1 MSTRPSAA
9 PNPLTSPLPDASPTP
24 QLTKDTFQVVLKMA
38 ELKVTTKGERAAR
51 AKPVAS
57 MSLRLSDL
65 VAIKACDVG
74 MSDLAVGPSR
84 TAGDLFTDAG
94 ISRGERFERELVAW
108 APTGDDHGLSD
119 AGGLLEDPAMR
130 SNKNG
135 KGGWGGSGQSGAGG
149 WDQFAANKSKFNV
162 DTTFDENL
170 YTTSIDKNAVGISE
184 AEADRIAREIMS
196 QGSTNVHVQEER
208 GLRVTADYDEED
220 RYGAVIGTGAAAG
233 GAHSAKPA
241 VPKAPAWGGSGAGV
255 TAITGK
261 AAPPPKPHSPPPPP
275 KAKDTDEKK
284 PATADGEKPK
294 STLNPNAKAFTL
306 SAKAAEFKPS
316 FLTKKPAAP
325 AAPAIPPAPGAYPIG
340 MPGMMPGMMPQY
352 PMGMPGI
359 PPNMMPHMPAYGAPQ
374 YRGAPPQQFQGGRGG
389 RGGRGGQ
396 QMGGFS
402 PQQQAAMAAAA
413 AHAAHAAASAGVPPP
428 PAAPAPPPAES
439 A

>member
-1 MSTRPSAA
+1 
-9 PNPLTSPLPDASPTP
+9 
-24 QLTKDTFQVVLKMA
+24 MA

>member
-1 MSTRPSAA
+1 
-9 PNPLTSPLPDASPTP
+9 
-24 QLTKDTFQVVLKMA
+24 MA

-57 MSLRLSDL
+57 MSVKLSDL

-84 TAGDLFTDAG
+84 AAGDSFTDAG

-108 APTGDDHGLSD
+108 APTEGDGLAD

-130 SNKNG
+130 SKNA
-135 KGGWGGSGQSGAGG
+135 KGWAAVQSGAAG

-162 DTTFDENL
+162 DTTFDENI
-170 YTTSIDKNAVGISE
+170 YTTAIDKNAVGISE

-233 GAHSAKPA
+233 GTHSAKPA

-275 KAKDTDEKK
+275 KAKEDEKK
-284 PATADGEKPK
+284 PASADGEKPK
-294 STLNPNAKAFTL
+294 SSLNPNAKAFTL

-325 AAPAIPPAPGAYPIG
+325 AAPAIPPAGAYPIG

-352 PMGMPGI
+352 PMGMPGM
-359 PPNMMPHMPAYGAPQ
+359 PPNMMPGMPAYGTPQ

-389 RGGRGGQ
+389 RGGGQ
-396 QMGGFS
+396 QMGGFRRARS
-402 PQQQAAMAAAA
+402 RRRL
-413 AHAAHAAASAGVPPP
+413 PPP
-428 PAAPAPPPAES
+428 PPRGARRRERGGSPASRGPRASTRRVRVNAA
-439 A
+439 

>member
-1 MSTRPSAA
+1 
-9 PNPLTSPLPDASPTP
+9 
-24 QLTKDTFQVVLKMA
+24 
-38 ELKVTTKGERAAR
+38 VTTKGERAAR

-135 KGGWGGSGQSGAGG
+135 KGGWGGSGHQSGAGG

-261 AAPPPKPHSPPPPP
+261 VAPPPKPHSPPPPP
-275 KAKDTDEKK
+275 KAKEDEKK
-284 PATADGEKPK
+284 PPHSADGEKPK

>member
-1 MSTRPSAA
+1 
-9 PNPLTSPLPDASPTP
+9 
-24 QLTKDTFQVVLKMA
+24 MA

-108 APTGDDHGLSD
+108 APAEGDGLAD
-119 AGGLLEDPAMR
+119 AGGLLEDPAAR
-130 SNKNG
+130 SKNG
-135 KGGWGGSGQSGAGG
+135 KGWSGGQSGAAG

-170 YTTSIDKNAVGISE
+170 YTTAIDKNAAGISE

-233 GAHSAKPA
+233 GAHSAKLA
-241 VPKAPAWGGSGAGV
+241 APKAPAWGGSGAGV

-275 KAKDTDEKK
+275 PKAKEDEKK
-284 PATADGEKPK
+284 PLLADGEKPK
-294 STLNPNAKAFTL
+294 SALNPNAKAFTL

-396 QMGGFS
+396 HVGGFS

-413 AHAAHAAASAGVPPP
+413 AHAAHAAASAGIPPP

>member
-135 KGGWGGSGQSGAGG
+135 KGGWGGSGQAGAGG

-261 AAPPPKPHSPPPPP
+261 AVPPPKPHSPPPPP

-352 PMGMPGI
+352 PMGVPGI
-359 PPNMMPHMPAYGAPQ
+359 PPNMMHMPAYGAPQ

-413 AHAAHAAASAGVPPP
+413 AHAAHAAASAVVPPP

>member
-1 MSTRPSAA
+1 
-9 PNPLTSPLPDASPTP
+9 
-24 QLTKDTFQVVLKMA
+24 MA

-57 MSLRLSDL
+57 MSVKLSDL

-84 TAGDLFTDAG
+84 AAGDSFTDAG

-108 APTGDDHGLSD
+108 APTEGDGLAD

-130 SNKNG
+130 SKNA
-135 KGGWGGSGQSGAGG
+135 KGWGGGQSGAAG

-162 DTTFDENL
+162 DTTFDENI
-170 YTTSIDKNAVGISE
+170 YTTAIDKNAVGISE

-233 GAHSAKPA
+233 GTHSAKPA

-275 KAKDTDEKK
+275 KAKEDEKK
-284 PATADGEKPK
+284 PASADGEKPK
-294 STLNPNAKAFTL
+294 SSLNPNAKAFTL

-352 PMGMPGI
+352 PMGMPGM
-359 PPNMMPHMPAYGAPQ
+359 PPNMMPGMPAYGTPQ

-389 RGGRGGQ
+389 RGGGQ

-402 PQQQAAMAAAA
+402 SPQQQAAIAAAA

>member
-1 MSTRPSAA
+1 
-9 PNPLTSPLPDASPTP
+9 
-24 QLTKDTFQVVLKMA
+24 
-38 ELKVTTKGERAAR
+38 
-51 AKPVAS
+51 
-57 MSLRLSDL
+57 
-65 VAIKACDVG
+65 
-74 MSDLAVGPSR
+74 
-84 TAGDLFTDAG
+84 
-94 ISRGERFERELVAW
+94 
-108 APTGDDHGLSD
+108 
-119 AGGLLEDPAMR
+119 MR

-220 RYGAVIGTGAAAG
+220 RYGARHRHPGAAAR

-255 TAITGK
+255 TAIGEGG
-261 AAPPPKPHSPPPPP
+261 AAPKPHSPPPPP
-275 KAKDTDEKK
+275 KAKEDEKK

-306 SAKAAEFKPS
+306 SAKAAEFKRRSLDEETRRRRRRP
-316 FLTKKPAAP
+316 
-325 AAPAIPPAPGAYPIG
+325 
-340 MPGMMPGMMPQY
+340 
-352 PMGMPGI
+352 
-359 PPNMMPHMPAYGAPQ
+359 
-374 YRGAPPQQFQGGRGG
+374 R
-389 RGGRGGQ
+389 
-396 QMGGFS
+396 S
-402 PQQQAAMAAAA
+402 PRTGCLS
-413 AHAAHAAASAGVPPP
+413 HRDASGTM
-428 PAAPAPPPAES
+428 S